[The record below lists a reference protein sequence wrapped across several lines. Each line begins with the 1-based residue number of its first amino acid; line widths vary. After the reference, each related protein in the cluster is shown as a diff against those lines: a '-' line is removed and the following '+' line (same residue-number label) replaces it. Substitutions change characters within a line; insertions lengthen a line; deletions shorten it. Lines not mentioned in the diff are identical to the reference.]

1 MRQFCI
7 GILLSALC
15 NFWEYCRATPWIT
28 QNKNAE
34 HVLQIRFCMQ
44 NMFCKLGSAS
54 RTCSACRT
62 YSAKSKLFQWIE
74 RADHVLLYEFCFI
87 NPYLFKSWH
96 QNISNGLLEHS
107 MFCNINP
114 WYQNFPL
121 NWKSSACSALWIFYV
136 QYTLCILKPIDS

>member
-1 MRQFCI
+1 MPGSSHNWITKLSQETIMRQFCI
-7 GILLSALC
+7 GVLLSALC

-107 MFCNINP
+107 MFCSINP
-114 WYQNFPL
+114 ITFHR
-121 NWKSSACSALWIFYV
+121 
-136 QYTLCILKPIDS
+136 IDRAEHVLLYK